1 MDTVWSLVPWA
12 VCVYCIVF
20 VSPGYNAAYSVLA
33 SGVGKPTIE
42 PLMSDK
48 ATIVANPP
56 KGAVLG

>member
-1 MDTVWSLVPWA
+1 MPWA